1 MKLSS
6 TGERAVRDVTPERI
20 WSDHVARYRFC
31 APFVFRRRILDAA
44 CGSGFG
50 SDILA
55 RSGAK
60 LVVGVDVSGEAIQA
74 CAAEYA
80 KSGTKFVQA
89 SVTDLPI
96 ATGAV
101 DAVVSFET
109 IEHVPRF
116 EPVLAEFAR
125 VLPPGGILL
134 ISTPNRRLTSP
145 LKPRTSPPDNAFH
158 FVEFVRSEFEEALAT
173 HFDVMQTYGQR
184 LNLALL
190 FRPGVF
196 QLARRLA
203 PRLLSPERG
212 DSAVVSIP
220 PGFEPRYMV
229 FVCQRR

>member
-1 MKLSS
+1 MKLAA
-6 TGERAVRDVTPERI
+6 TGERAIRDVTPERI
-20 WSDHVARYRFC
+20 WSDHVARYHFC
-31 APFVFRRRILDAA
+31 APFVFGRRTLDAA

-55 RSGAK
+55 RAGAK
-60 LVVGVDVSGEAIQA
+60 VVVGVDVSDEAVRA
-74 CAAEYA
+74 SAAEYA
-80 KSGTKFVQA
+80 GGGARFVQA

-96 ATGAV
+96 AARSF

-109 IEHVPRF
+109 IEHVPHF

-125 VLPPGGILL
+125 VLPPGGVLL

-145 LKPRTSPPDNAFH
+145 LKPRTSRPDNPYH
-158 FVEFVRSEFEEALAT
+158 FVEFERGEFEEALAR
-173 HFDVMQTYGQR
+173 HFVVMQTYGQR
-184 LNLALL
+184 LNLGLL

-203 PRLLSPERG
+203 PRLISPERG
-212 DSAVVSIP
+212 DSAVVTIP
-220 PGFEPRYMV
+220 RGFEPRYMV